1 MGVGPAGW
9 RQTLPG
15 RARLVAPMQ
24 GQSCCGGVL
33 AFEGGA
39 EDEDSVELWD
49 GWTELERGGS
59 T

>member
-1 MGVGPAGW
+1 M
-9 RQTLPG
+9 PG
-15 RARLVAPMQ
+15 RVRLVTPLQ
-24 GQSCCGGVL
+24 GQSCGGIL

-59 T
+59 A

>member
-1 MGVGPAGW
+1 MPE
-9 RQTLPG
+9 

-24 GQSCCGGVL
+24 GQSCGVL

-59 T
+59 A

>member
-1 MGVGPAGW
+1 M
-9 RQTLPG
+9 PG
-15 RARLVAPMQ
+15 RALLMTPLQ

-59 T
+59 A